1 VTVPAPGGNTDFV
14 DGSRLLL
21 GLALRTPVHEGLGY
35 RGLRGER
42 IFPDRIQGDA
52 VFSACVVYGPGQ
64 DHELPSIAR
73 LQGVP
78 PFHSRAGRSTS
89 NRNPTCA
96 DWAERRFFKACGNL
110 QWNNIIYR
118 CGTCH
123 QHKRR
128 RARPAGACCSTVS
141 FRPAIPWWVAPQQS
155 PPPLHRPAII
165 TLRSESAYRISRSL
179 RLRADHAS
187 GQNLPTDSVDEAK

>member
-1 VTVPAPGGNTDFV
+1 MTVPTLGTPTVLV
-14 DGSRLLL
+14 DGSRLSW
-21 GLALRTPVHEGLGY
+21 ALPSHPVHEGLGY

-78 PFHSRAGRSTS
+78 PFHSRAGRRTS

-155 PPPLHRPAII
+155 PPPLYRPCHYNSSVRVCLSNIP
-165 TLRSESAYRISRSL
+165 ISF
-179 RLRADHAS
+179 D
-187 GQNLPTDSVDEAK
+187 